1 MAVADTIRVLY
12 AQGLGELFVLHS
24 KNDKPIMGQLYFEKG
39 KLTLRDQ
46 GLVAGMTLNQVKPC
60 WDNGLLG
67 MLCSAKGQEWESM
80 TFYGLEHCDLP
91 QDLGKT
97 RHGAL
102 VAAQNQYGESLINF
116 VGSVYRGYQLMME
129 HHFLPVILMQ
139 ELRSREGE
147 VGLAVSDL
155 RTVPMSISMIRK
167 LNDIVFKSVE
177 KQLTMEVDDKQ
188 VDQDEFERMFGDY
201 LKQNNN

>member
-1 MAVADTIRVLY
+1 MAVADTIRMLY

-24 KNDKPIMGQLYFEKG
+24 KNDKPLMGQLYFEKG

-46 GLVAGMTLNQVKPC
+46 GLLAGMTLSQLQPC
-60 WDNGLLG
+60 WETGLIG
-67 MLCSAKGQEWESM
+67 MIASSKGKEWESM
-80 TFYGLEHCDLP
+80 SFYGLEHCDLP

-102 VAAQNQYGESLINF
+102 VAAQNQYGESLIDF

-129 HHFLPVILMQ
+129 HHFLPVVLLQ
-139 ELRSREGE
+139 ELRTHDGE
-147 VGLAVSDL
+147 VGLAISDL

-177 KQLTMEVDDKQ
+177 KQLTMEVDDKSM
-188 VDQDEFERMFGDY
+188 DSEDFEAMFGDY
-201 LKQNNN
+201 LKKNN